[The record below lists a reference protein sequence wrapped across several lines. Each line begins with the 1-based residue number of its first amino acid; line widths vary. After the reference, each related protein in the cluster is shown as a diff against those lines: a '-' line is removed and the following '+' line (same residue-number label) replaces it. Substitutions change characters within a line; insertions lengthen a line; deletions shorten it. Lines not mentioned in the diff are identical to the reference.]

1 MQVGIGESIN
11 LGAYVTFN
19 SVQYTDAVIDYTYS
33 DDTIGAVQ
41 DGLFTP
47 VKVGTTS
54 VTITA
59 SWRGMEGLDSLTKT
73 INVTAINVVEVLIN
87 NGEANLTL
95 YNLAVLGGNEYE
107 VSKDFVVNA
116 KENGVAISA
125 EKISVEVAEGTEFV
139 KYENGKIYGLKPG
152 EATVLVST

>member
-1 MQVGIGESIN
+1 MLPTLSFEETVADNMQVGIGESIN

-33 DDTIGAVQ
+33 DDTIGVVQ

-95 YNLAVLGGNEYE
+95 YNLAALGGNEYE

-116 KENGVAISA
+116 KENGVELITAEHRAIINDKRSK
-125 EKISVEVAEGTEFV
+125 EKS
-139 KYENGKIYGLKPG
+139 K
-152 EATVLVST
+152 